1 MQFSQATIVVVFVD
15 NDTLLWSG
23 LNRPDDR
30 GRWSQVEDLRRRMRV
45 SSGEGRILSSPC
57 LLWLHQV
64 GCQALRGTC
73 VGHGISAQLQ
83 DAAVAQGLGTVY
95 IVVQIYTSF
104 PQISSHL
111 RGLSSSGP
119 CSEPV
124 LGARPSPG
132 SGRHIHSLIQPG
144 TSSLE

>member
-83 DAAVAQGLGTVY
+83 DAAVAQVLVLCTLLY
-95 IVVQIYTSF
+95 RSTHLF
-104 PQISSHL
+104 PKS
-111 RGLSSSGP
+111 
-119 CSEPV
+119 
-124 LGARPSPG
+124 RPTFVG
-132 SGRHIHSLIQPG
+132 
-144 TSSLE
+144 